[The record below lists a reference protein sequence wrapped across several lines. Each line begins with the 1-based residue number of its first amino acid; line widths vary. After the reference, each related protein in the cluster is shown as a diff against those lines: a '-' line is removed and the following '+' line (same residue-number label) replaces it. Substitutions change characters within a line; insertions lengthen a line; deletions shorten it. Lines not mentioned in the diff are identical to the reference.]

1 MYAKGITAVIAI
13 ILLLLVTI
21 SLVGMVY
28 TFFISQ
34 TDMLT
39 SGLKEDTQNTLDQL
53 NTKVRI
59 VVVQQDG
66 ISPVKIYMRNT
77 GTRTISDL
85 SMIVIFIDGK
95 LEMGDWKNTDDSA
108 AADMAPGETIYFLPQ
123 DATIISC
130 SSVKIDTPGQGTSAS
145 C

>member
-1 MYAKGITAVIAI
+1 MPAKGVSAVISI

-28 TFFISQ
+28 TFFVSQ
-34 TDMLT
+34 TETLT
-39 SGLKEDTQNTLDQL
+39 SGLKDDTQNTLDQL
-53 NTKVRI
+53 STKVRI

-66 ISPVKIYMRNT
+66 TNPVKIYMRNT

-85 SMIVIFIDGK
+85 STIVIFIDGK
-95 LEMGDWKNTDDSA
+95 FELGDWKNADDSA
-108 AADMAPGETIYFLPQ
+108 AADMAPGETVYFVPQ
-123 DATIISC
+123 AVITSC
-130 SSVKIDTPGQGTSAS
+130 SNVKVDTPGQGTSAS